1 MVELLTCRLL
11 TNGLTQKYAHVL
23 YCPTKSNVLFNC
35 LYVWILEYC
44 YWYIINIVLLKV
56 MSSLTVYVLDLGI
69 LQLVYNLIIAIEKH
83 FVPGAH

>member
-1 MVELLTCRLL
+1 MSSLTVYVLDLGILLLV
-11 TNGLTQKYAHVL
+11 Y
-23 YCPTKSNVLFNC
+23 
-35 LYVWILEYC
+35 
-44 YWYIINIVLLKV
+44 NIVLLKV